1 MGDPFGLRLFRMN
14 HRHMLIVLFPNQ
26 QKKVELGFA
35 LMPYFTVKRKIGEVR
50 AMWRIEVA
58 AIGLAMAVLC
68 SPSKGEATT
77 GDWLITPEEAAM
89 APPSDPPRGII
100 GVGREDISTGPVIEV
115 VEPLNGGR
123 GPMPIQVLIRFTPRA
138 EPVDLSSLRVTL
150 VKFIQ
155 IDITDRIKPF
165 VTLEGI
171 DVKEAKIPPGKHRV
185 RISVSDK
192 AGGVSVKE
200 VSFEVL

>member
-1 MGDPFGLRLFRMN
+1 MRRMKLLLIGVAITVLGL
-14 HRHMLIVLFPNQ
+14 VS
-26 QKKVELGFA
+26 VG
-35 LMPYFTVKRKIGEVR
+35 R
-50 AMWRIEVA
+50 AV
-58 AIGLAMAVLC
+58 
-68 SPSKGEATT
+68 T

-89 APPSDPPRGII
+89 APSTEPPRGII
-100 GVGREDISTGPVIEV
+100 GVGREDISTGPVIDV

-123 GPMPIQVLIRFTPRA
+123 GSMPIQVLIRFTPRS
-138 EPVDLSSLRVTL
+138 EPVDLASLKVTL

-165 VTLEGI
+165 VTQDGI

-185 RISVSDK
+185 RITVSDK
-192 AGGVSVKE
+192 AGGASVKE